1 MEKITFDA
9 GVRRYRI
16 NGGGI
21 LQFNPADPNLY
32 ARFLDAVE
40 EIKGLEEELNRTAEG
55 GALEAMCRADKTVK
69 QLLGRVFGQGND
81 FDTLLGGVN
90 LLAVAT
96 NGERVI
102 TNFLQALMPV
112 LTEGAKLCA
121 GQQVQQAVQKA
132 KARRAAQ

>member
-16 NGGGI
+16 NGGGV

-32 ARFLDAVE
+32 GRFLDAVE
-40 EIKGLEEELNRTAEG
+40 EIKGLEAELRRTEEG

-69 QLLGRVFGQGND
+69 QLLGRVFGPGND
-81 FDTLLGGVN
+81 FDALLGGVN
-90 LLAVAT
+90 MLAVAG

-102 TNFLQALMPV
+102 TNLLQALMPV
-112 LTEGAKLCA
+112 LTQGARLCA
-121 GQQVQQAVQKA
+121 GQQVEQAVQKA
-132 KARRAAQ
+132 RARRAAQ